1 MKRIAKQLI
10 RIARNLDRRFDQNND
25 AQREQAIKIIQG
37 YSKDIVGIIES
48 FNQKNKVLAE
58 RLDKQI
64 MELQKAI
71 DENSQNAA
79 ELQIAKQK
87 LYRKWEKKNYYM
99 ETKGIPALRVKNYD
113 EKNSDFLQGIM
124 TQGGVKQA
132 FNCLA
137 RYVANSLSYNQI
149 LDGYAKDLYKFQDGT
164 YLRAI
169 MGKQSSHRKNVNV
182 FRVAAKSRARMQSY
196 CDDLQDYT
204 RNILIDL
211 VTVKDEIIA
220 HTSVTA
226 KSIRDCRQRFDLQP
240 QDYTKDPVR
249 NSSVRTA
256 GLSDF
261 FKGMFEKISSVAKR
275 AFDKIVSFANKVKFL
290 FNKKEETQEK
300 LVEEIEQFIDMVEG

>member
-1 MKRIAKQLI
+1 MKRIAKQLLK
-10 RIARNLDRRFDQNND
+10 IARNLDRRFDQNND
-25 AQREQAIKIIQG
+25 AQREQAIKIIQD
-37 YSKDIVGIIES
+37 YSRDIVGIIES
-48 FNQKNKVLAE
+48 FNKKNKILADK
-58 RLDKQI
+58 LDKEI
-64 MELQKAI
+64 LALQKAI
-71 DENSQNAA
+71 DENEQNAA
-79 ELQIAKQK
+79 ELQVAKQK
-87 LYRKWEKKNYYM
+87 LYKKWEKKNFYT
-99 ETKGIPALRVKNYD
+99 ETKSVPALKIKNYD
-113 EKNSDFLQGIM
+113 EKNSDFLEGIM
-124 TQGGVKQA
+124 TQGKVKQA

-149 LDGYAKDLYKFQDGT
+149 LDSYANNLYKFQDGT

-169 MGKQSSHRKNVNV
+169 IGKQSSHRKNVNV
-182 FRVAAKSRARMQSY
+182 FRVAAKGRARMAEYCKELQS
-196 CDDLQDYT
+196 YT

-240 QDYTKDPVR
+240 QDYTKDPVK

-261 FKGMFEKISSVAKR
+261 FKGMFDKIADVAKK

-290 FNKKEETQEK
+290 FNQKEETQEK
-300 LVEEIEQFIDMVEG
+300 LVKEIEQFIDIVQG